1 MGEHVVLHYERDLAV
16 PLDRAYAWLTDYQD
30 DDPSLTRKVVKR
42 RPVVSRTKDVVVL
55 DGEIEVLGR
64 RAKGRAEVHLFP
76 PDRWEARL
84 YRRDGQRGST
94 FHYRLVP
101 KAQGCRL
108 VVDYH
113 IQARKATTRW
123 KLRLFKPLAMR
134 DIRIMWDGFVGAM
147 ERDLAAERAQA
158 LKA

>member
-1 MGEHVVLHYERDLAV
+1 MGEHVLFHYERDLAV
-16 PLDRAYAWLTDYQD
+16 PLEQAYAWLTDYQD
-30 DDPSLTRKVVKR
+30 DDPALTSRVVKR
-42 RPVVSRTKDVVVL
+42 RPVVSRSADKVVL

-64 RAKGRAEVHLFP
+64 RVKGKAEVHLFP

-84 YRRDGQRGST
+84 YRKDGQRGST

-113 IQARKATTRW
+113 IQARRAATRW
-123 KLRLFKPLAMR
+123 KLLLLRPLALR
-134 DIRIMWDGFVGAM
+134 DIRIMWDGFVAAM
-147 ERDLAAERAQA
+147 ERDVAREREQA